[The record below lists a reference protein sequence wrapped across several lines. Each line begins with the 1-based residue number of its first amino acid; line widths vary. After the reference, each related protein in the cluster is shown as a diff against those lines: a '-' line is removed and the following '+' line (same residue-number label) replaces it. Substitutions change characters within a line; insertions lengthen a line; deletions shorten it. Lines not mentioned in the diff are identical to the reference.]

1 MASEF
6 PSFSSD
12 SDACFGEEDIL
23 LNESHIPFLMDV
35 LVKANHKWE
44 ELGIAVDLPR
54 HVISQ
59 CKDDDNIKALY
70 NILHKWVQGSYK
82 GAFPAT

>member
-12 SDACFGEEDIL
+12 SDVYFGEEDIL
-23 LNESHIPFLMDV
+23 LNESHIRCLMDV
-35 LVKANHKWE
+35 LVEASHKWE
-44 ELGIAVDLPR
+44 ELGIAIGLPR

-59 CKDDDNIKALY
+59 CKDDDI
-70 NILHKWVQGSYK
+70 
-82 GAFPAT
+82 